1 MSYQDFKNTH
11 LGNGYDIDGWFGDQC
26 LTGEYLVKLKNG
38 SYKLVK
44 DIVEGDV
51 LSTGNTVVSNEPK
64 QSTVYWLNT
73 SQGWFKVT
81 KDHKVF
87 LKDGTYKPVTE
98 LKQGDSIALDL
109 SESNKVYDLTDDELR
124 FFGFWLGD
132 GSVRKRWKNSETS
145 TVFITVGTEDKLEYL
160 KGLDINNTYS
170 KHSNGKADIVNL
182 QVRFHPELLK
192 VIQDFSNKELT
203 DVFTK
208 EQYLLIMEGYLKA
221 DGHIKK
227 GSNTNVASSV
237 NKQLLVTLQHGCHI
251 NGISACL
258 SKRHDREATNLS
270 DNPKPLWRLS
280 VNKERNLLNNFISLE
295 EIGEDTIYV
304 LNTDGDHSYYADN
317 QLHHNC
323 WDGFAEYCNYLGVP
337 YANCTDSGYAQDLW
351 TQRHSNGILNYFDEV
366 EVMQPGDVAI
376 FAVTPS
382 TPYSHVAIFDSDAG
396 NGYGNFLGQNQG
408 GTQTNPNGGGVF
420 NVVALPYSATFATAF
435 RPKSANNT
443 QVVTNNSEPSSVV
456 SGMKKDDYFIDVSAY
471 QPGDLTDICNASG
484 TRNTII
490 KVTEGVGWLSPVV
503 TQQTNTSNCVG
514 YYHFARF
521 GGDVGLSQAE
531 ADFFISNLPSKPRYL
546 VCDYED
552 SASGNVQANT
562 DAVIAFMD
570 KCKQAGFEPIYYS
583 YKPYTLANVYIDQV
597 TAKYPNSLWIAGY
610 PNYEVTPTPYWGVY
624 PGMEHMR
631 WWQFTSTG
639 IAGGLD
645 KNIVLIDDEVT
656 SSSVEEEDENMNF
669 VVRNQTGDSGYV
681 AVVNGRVFG
690 IGDME
695 TVFQLQNAGAKH
707 LNLPDADFGRFIDS
721 QSRDAQEIKQA
732 IADANAKVVE
742 AIEKIKS
749 TSVQDALGKV
759 TIKGNLEVSNEG

>member
-11 LGNGYDIDGWFGDQC
+11 LGNGYDIDGWWGWQC
-26 LTGEYLVKLKNG
+26 
-38 SYKLVK
+38 
-44 DIVEGDV
+44 
-51 LSTGNTVVSNEPK
+51 
-64 QSTVYWLNT
+64 
-73 SQGWFKVT
+73 
-81 KDHKVF
+81 
-87 LKDGTYKPVTE
+87 
-98 LKQGDSIALDL
+98 
-109 SESNKVYDLTDDELR
+109 YD
-124 FFGFWLGD
+124 F
-132 GSVRKRWKNSETS
+132 
-145 TVFITVGTEDKLEYL
+145 Y
-160 KGLDINNTYS
+160 
-170 KHSNGKADIVNL
+170 
-182 QVRFHPELLK
+182 
-192 VIQDFSNKELT
+192 
-203 DVFTK
+203 
-208 EQYLLIMEGYLKA
+208 
-221 DGHIKK
+221 
-227 GSNTNVASSV
+227 
-237 NKQLLVTLQHGCHI
+237 
-251 NGISACL
+251 
-258 SKRHDREATNLS
+258 
-270 DNPKPLWRLS
+270 
-280 VNKERNLLNNFISLE
+280 
-295 EIGEDTIYV
+295 
-304 LNTDGDHSYYADN
+304 
-317 QLHHNC
+317 
-323 WDGFAEYCNYLGVP
+323 AEYCNYLGVP

-376 FAVTPS
+376 FDVTPS

-396 NGYGNFLGQNQG
+396 NGYGYFLGQNQG
-408 GTQTNPNGGGVF
+408 SDKTNPNGGSAS
-420 NVVALPYSATFATAF
+420 NIVALPYSATFATAF
-435 RPKSANNT
+435 RPKSSNA
-443 QVVTNNSEPSSVV
+443 QVITNSSESSPVA
-456 SGMKKDDYFIDVSAY
+456 SGLKKDDYFIDVSAY

-490 KVTEGVGWLSPVV
+490 KVTEGTGWLSPVV

-521 GGDVGLSQAE
+521 GGDVGLAQAE

-610 PNYEVTPTPYWGVY
+610 PNYEVTPTPYWGVF
-624 PGMEHMR
+624 PSMDNIR

-656 SSSVEEEDENMNF
+656 SSSNVEEEDENMNF
-669 VVRNQTGDSGYV
+669 VVRSQSGATGYV

-690 IGDME
+690 IGDIE
-695 TVFQLQNAGAKH
+695 TVTQLQSAGAKH
-707 LNLPDADFGRFIDS
+707 LNLPDADFDRFLVS
-721 QSRDAQEIKQA
+721 QSRDSEEIKQA
-732 IADANAKVVE
+732 IAEANAKVVD
-742 AIEKIKS
+742 ALEKIKS

>member
-11 LGNGYDIDGWFGDQC
+11 LGNGYDIDGW
-26 LTGEYLVKLKNG
+26 
-38 SYKLVK
+38 
-44 DIVEGDV
+44 
-51 LSTGNTVVSNEPK
+51 
-64 QSTVYWLNT
+64 W
-73 SQGWFKVT
+73 GW
-81 KDHKVF
+81 
-87 LKDGTYKPVTE
+87 
-98 LKQGDSIALDL
+98 Q
-109 SESNKVYDLTDDELR
+109 
-124 FFGFWLGD
+124 
-132 GSVRKRWKNSETS
+132 
-145 TVFITVGTEDKLEYL
+145 
-160 KGLDINNTYS
+160 
-170 KHSNGKADIVNL
+170 
-182 QVRFHPELLK
+182 
-192 VIQDFSNKELT
+192 
-203 DVFTK
+203 
-208 EQYLLIMEGYLKA
+208 
-221 DGHIKK
+221 
-227 GSNTNVASSV
+227 
-237 NKQLLVTLQHGCHI
+237 
-251 NGISACL
+251 
-258 SKRHDREATNLS
+258 
-270 DNPKPLWRLS
+270 
-280 VNKERNLLNNFISLE
+280 
-295 EIGEDTIYV
+295 
-304 LNTDGDHSYYADN
+304 
-317 QLHHNC
+317 C
-323 WDGFAEYCNYLGVP
+323 WDFYAEYCNWLGVP
-337 YANCTDSGYAQDLW
+337 YANCTDSCYAKDLW

-376 FAVTPS
+376 FDVTPS

-408 GTQTNPNGGGVF
+408 SGNINPNGGSASNIKTF
-420 NVVALPYSATFATAF
+420 PYSATFATAF
-435 RPKSANNT
+435 RPKQSNNT
-443 QVVTNNSEPSSVV
+443 AVVTNSSEPSSVV

-490 KVTEGVGWLSPVV
+490 KVTEGLGWLSHVV

-521 GGDVGLSQAE
+521 GGDVGLAQAE

-597 TAKYPNSLWIAGY
+597 TAKYPNSLWIAAY
-610 PNYEVTPTPYWGVY
+610 PNYEVTPTPYWGVF
-624 PGMEHMR
+624 PSMDNIR

-645 KNIVLIDDEVT
+645 KNIVLIDDEPT
-656 SSSVEEEDENMNF
+656 SSSVEEEDEEMTNF
-669 VVRNQTGDSGYV
+669 VARNQTGDSGYV

>member
-11 LGNGYDIDGWFGDQC
+11 LGNGYDIDGWFSFQ
-26 LTGEYLVKLKNG
+26 
-38 SYKLVK
+38 
-44 DIVEGDV
+44 
-51 LSTGNTVVSNEPK
+51 
-64 QSTVYWLNT
+64 
-73 SQGWFKVT
+73 
-81 KDHKVF
+81 
-87 LKDGTYKPVTE
+87 
-98 LKQGDSIALDL
+98 
-109 SESNKVYDLTDDELR
+109 
-124 FFGFWLGD
+124 
-132 GSVRKRWKNSETS
+132 
-145 TVFITVGTEDKLEYL
+145 
-160 KGLDINNTYS
+160 
-170 KHSNGKADIVNL
+170 
-182 QVRFHPELLK
+182 
-192 VIQDFSNKELT
+192 
-203 DVFTK
+203 
-208 EQYLLIMEGYLKA
+208 
-221 DGHIKK
+221 
-227 GSNTNVASSV
+227 
-237 NKQLLVTLQHGCHI
+237 
-251 NGISACL
+251 
-258 SKRHDREATNLS
+258 
-270 DNPKPLWRLS
+270 
-280 VNKERNLLNNFISLE
+280 
-295 EIGEDTIYV
+295 
-304 LNTDGDHSYYADN
+304 
-317 QLHHNC
+317 C
-323 WDGFAEYCNYLGVP
+323 WDFYAEYCNWLGVP

-408 GTQTNPNGGGVF
+408 APEGVTNII
-420 NVVALPYSATFATAF
+420 ALPYSATFATAF

-443 QVVTNNSEPSSVV
+443 AVVTNSSEPSSVV

-490 KVTEGVGWLSPVV
+490 KVTEGTGWLSPVV

-521 GGDVGLSQAE
+521 GGDVGLAQAE

-610 PNYEVTPTPYWGVY
+610 PNYEVTPEPCWGVF
-624 PGMEHMR
+624 PSMDNIR

-656 SSSVEEEDENMNF
+656 SSSNVEEEDENMNF
-669 VVRNQTGDSGYV
+669 VVRSQSGSTGYV

-690 IGDME
+690 VGDIE
-695 TVFQLQNAGAKH
+695 TVTQLQSAGAKH
-707 LNLPDADFGRFIDS
+707 LNLPDADFDRFLVS
-721 QSRDAQEIKQA
+721 QSRDSEEIKQA
-732 IADANAKVVE
+732 IAEANAKVVD
-742 AIEKIKS
+742 ALEKIKS

>member
-11 LGNGYDIDGWFGDQC
+11 LGNGYDVDGWYGDQ
-26 LTGEYLVKLKNG
+26 
-38 SYKLVK
+38 
-44 DIVEGDV
+44 
-51 LSTGNTVVSNEPK
+51 
-64 QSTVYWLNT
+64 
-73 SQGWFKVT
+73 
-81 KDHKVF
+81 
-87 LKDGTYKPVTE
+87 
-98 LKQGDSIALDL
+98 
-109 SESNKVYDLTDDELR
+109 
-124 FFGFWLGD
+124 
-132 GSVRKRWKNSETS
+132 
-145 TVFITVGTEDKLEYL
+145 
-160 KGLDINNTYS
+160 
-170 KHSNGKADIVNL
+170 
-182 QVRFHPELLK
+182 
-192 VIQDFSNKELT
+192 
-203 DVFTK
+203 
-208 EQYLLIMEGYLKA
+208 
-221 DGHIKK
+221 
-227 GSNTNVASSV
+227 
-237 NKQLLVTLQHGCHI
+237 
-251 NGISACL
+251 
-258 SKRHDREATNLS
+258 
-270 DNPKPLWRLS
+270 
-280 VNKERNLLNNFISLE
+280 
-295 EIGEDTIYV
+295 
-304 LNTDGDHSYYADN
+304 
-317 QLHHNC
+317 C
-323 WDGFAEYCNYLGVP
+323 WDGFAEYCKYLGYPVI
-337 YANCTDSGYAQDLW
+337 NCTDSGYAQDLW

-366 EVMQPGDVAI
+366 EVMQAGDVAI
-376 FAVTPS
+376 FDVTPS

-408 GTQTNPNGGGVF
+408 GEQKNPNGGGVF
-420 NVVALPYSATFATAF
+420 NIVALPYSATFATAF
-435 RPKSANNT
+435 RPKSSNA
-443 QVVTNNSEPSSVV
+443 QVITNSSESSPVA
-456 SGMKKDDYFIDVSAY
+456 SGLKKDDYFIDVSAY
-471 QPGDLTDICNASG
+471 QPADLTDICNASG

-490 KVTEGVGWLSPVV
+490 KVSEGIGWLSPVA

-521 GGDVGLSQAE
+521 GGDVGLAQAE
-531 ADFFISNLPSKPRYL
+531 ADFFINNLPSKPRYL

-552 SASGNVQANT
+552 SASGNAQANT

-610 PNYEVTPTPYWGVY
+610 PNYDVTPTPFWGVF
-624 PGMEHMR
+624 PSMEHMR

>member
-26 LTGEYLVKLKNG
+26 LTGEYLVKLKDG

-64 QSTVYWLNT
+64 QSTVYWLRT

-87 LKDGTYKPVTE
+87 LKDGTYKTVTE

-109 SESNKVYDLTDDELR
+109 SETNKVYDLTDDELR

-145 TVFITVGTEDKLEYL
+145 TVFITVGTEDKLSYL
-160 KGLDINNTYS
+160 ENLNVNYTS
-170 KHSNGKADIVNL
+170 HKHSNGKADIVNL

-208 EQYLLIMEGYLKA
+208 EQYLLIIEGYLKA

-227 GSNTNVASSV
+227 GTNTNVASSV
-237 NKQLLVTLQHGCHI
+237 NKQLIVTLQHGCHI

-258 SKRHDREATNLS
+258 SKKHEREATNFS
-270 DNPKPLWRLS
+270 DNPKPIWKLS
-280 VNKERNLLNNFISLE
+280 VNKERNLINNFISLE

-304 LNTDGDHSYYADN
+304 LNTDGNHSYYADN

-323 WDGFAEYCNYLGVP
+323 WDGFAEYCKYLGYTVI
-337 YANCTDSGYAQDLW
+337 NCTDSGYAQDLW
-351 TQRHSNGILNYFDEV
+351 TQRHINGILNYFDEV

-376 FAVTPS
+376 FDVTPS

-396 NGYGNFLGQNQG
+396 NGYGYFLGQNQG
-408 GTQTNPNGGGVF
+408 GEQKNPNGGGVF
-420 NVVALPYSATFATAF
+420 NIVALPYSATFATAF
-435 RPKSANNT
+435 RPKSSNA
-443 QVVTNNSEPSSVV
+443 QVITNSSESSPVA
-456 SGMKKDDYFIDVSAY
+456 SGLKKDDYFIDVSAY
-471 QPGDLTDICNASG
+471 QPADLTDICNASG

-490 KVTEGVGWLSPVV
+490 KVSEGIGWLSPVA

-521 GGDVGLSQAE
+521 GGGVGLAQAE

-610 PNYEVTPTPYWGVY
+610 PNYEVTPEPYWGVF
-624 PGMEHMR
+624 PSMEHMR

-656 SSSVEEEDENMNF
+656 SSSIEEEDEDMNF

-732 IADANAKVVE
+732 ISDANAKVVE
-742 AIEKIKS
+742 AIEKIKA

>member
-26 LTGEYLVKLKNG
+26 
-38 SYKLVK
+38 
-44 DIVEGDV
+44 
-51 LSTGNTVVSNEPK
+51 
-64 QSTVYWLNT
+64 
-73 SQGWFKVT
+73 
-81 KDHKVF
+81 
-87 LKDGTYKPVTE
+87 
-98 LKQGDSIALDL
+98 
-109 SESNKVYDLTDDELR
+109 
-124 FFGFWLGD
+124 
-132 GSVRKRWKNSETS
+132 
-145 TVFITVGTEDKLEYL
+145 
-160 KGLDINNTYS
+160 
-170 KHSNGKADIVNL
+170 
-182 QVRFHPELLK
+182 
-192 VIQDFSNKELT
+192 
-203 DVFTK
+203 
-208 EQYLLIMEGYLKA
+208 
-221 DGHIKK
+221 
-227 GSNTNVASSV
+227 
-237 NKQLLVTLQHGCHI
+237 
-251 NGISACL
+251 
-258 SKRHDREATNLS
+258 
-270 DNPKPLWRLS
+270 
-280 VNKERNLLNNFISLE
+280 
-295 EIGEDTIYV
+295 
-304 LNTDGDHSYYADN
+304 
-317 QLHHNC
+317 
-323 WDGFAEYCNYLGVP
+323 WDGFAEYCKYLGYPVI
-337 YANCTDSGYAQDLW
+337 NCTDSGYAQDLW

-366 EVMQPGDVAI
+366 EVMQAGDVAI
-376 FAVTPS
+376 FDVTPS

-396 NGYGNFLGQNQG
+396 NGYGYFLGQNQG
-408 GTQTNPNGGGVF
+408 GEQKNPNGGGVF
-420 NVVALPYSATFATAF
+420 NIVALPYSATFATAF
-435 RPKSANNT
+435 RPKSVNT
-443 QVVTNNSEPSSVV
+443 QVITNSSESSPVA
-456 SGMKKDDYFIDVSAY
+456 SGLKKDDYFIDVSAY
-471 QPGDLTDICNASG
+471 QPADLTDICNASG

-490 KVTEGVGWLSPVV
+490 KVSEGIGWLSPVA

-521 GGDVGLSQAE
+521 GGDVGLAQAE
-531 ADFFISNLPSKPRYL
+531 ADFFINNLPSKPRYL

-624 PGMEHMR
+624 PSMEHMR

-656 SSSVEEEDENMNF
+656 SSSIEEEDEDMNF

-732 IADANAKVVE
+732 ISDANAKVVE
-742 AIEKIKS
+742 AIEKIKA

>member
-26 LTGEYLVKLKNG
+26 
-38 SYKLVK
+38 
-44 DIVEGDV
+44 
-51 LSTGNTVVSNEPK
+51 
-64 QSTVYWLNT
+64 
-73 SQGWFKVT
+73 
-81 KDHKVF
+81 
-87 LKDGTYKPVTE
+87 
-98 LKQGDSIALDL
+98 
-109 SESNKVYDLTDDELR
+109 
-124 FFGFWLGD
+124 
-132 GSVRKRWKNSETS
+132 
-145 TVFITVGTEDKLEYL
+145 
-160 KGLDINNTYS
+160 
-170 KHSNGKADIVNL
+170 
-182 QVRFHPELLK
+182 
-192 VIQDFSNKELT
+192 
-203 DVFTK
+203 
-208 EQYLLIMEGYLKA
+208 
-221 DGHIKK
+221 
-227 GSNTNVASSV
+227 
-237 NKQLLVTLQHGCHI
+237 
-251 NGISACL
+251 
-258 SKRHDREATNLS
+258 
-270 DNPKPLWRLS
+270 
-280 VNKERNLLNNFISLE
+280 
-295 EIGEDTIYV
+295 
-304 LNTDGDHSYYADN
+304 
-317 QLHHNC
+317 
-323 WDGFAEYCNYLGVP
+323 WDGFAEYCKYLGYPVI
-337 YANCTDSGYAQDLW
+337 NCTDTGYAQDLW

-366 EVMQPGDVAI
+366 EVMQAGDVAI
-376 FAVTPS
+376 FDVTPS

-396 NGYGNFLGQNQG
+396 NGYGYFLGQNQG
-408 GTQTNPNGGGVF
+408 GEQKNPNGGGVF
-420 NVVALPYSATFATAF
+420 NLVALPYSATFDTAF
-435 RPKSANNT
+435 RPKSSNNNP
-443 QVVTNNSEPSSVV
+443 QVITNSSELSPVA
-456 SGMKKDDYFIDVSAY
+456 SGLKKDDYFIDVSAY
-471 QPGDLTDICNASG
+471 QPADLTDICNASG

-490 KVTEGVGWLSPVV
+490 KVSEGIGWLSPVA
-503 TQQTNTSNCVG
+503 TQQTNTSNCIG

-521 GGDVGLSQAE
+521 GGDVGLAQAE

-552 SASGNVQANT
+552 SASGNAQANT

-610 PNYEVTPTPYWGVY
+610 PNYEVTPEPYWGVY
-624 PGMEHMR
+624 PSMEHMR

-656 SSSVEEEDENMNF
+656 SSSIEEEDEDMNF

-732 IADANAKVVE
+732 ISDANAKVVE
-742 AIEKIKS
+742 AIEKIKA

>member
-11 LGNGYDIDGWFGDQC
+11 LGNGYDIDGWWGWQC
-26 LTGEYLVKLKNG
+26 
-38 SYKLVK
+38 
-44 DIVEGDV
+44 
-51 LSTGNTVVSNEPK
+51 
-64 QSTVYWLNT
+64 
-73 SQGWFKVT
+73 
-81 KDHKVF
+81 
-87 LKDGTYKPVTE
+87 
-98 LKQGDSIALDL
+98 
-109 SESNKVYDLTDDELR
+109 YD
-124 FFGFWLGD
+124 F
-132 GSVRKRWKNSETS
+132 
-145 TVFITVGTEDKLEYL
+145 Y
-160 KGLDINNTYS
+160 
-170 KHSNGKADIVNL
+170 
-182 QVRFHPELLK
+182 
-192 VIQDFSNKELT
+192 
-203 DVFTK
+203 
-208 EQYLLIMEGYLKA
+208 
-221 DGHIKK
+221 
-227 GSNTNVASSV
+227 
-237 NKQLLVTLQHGCHI
+237 
-251 NGISACL
+251 
-258 SKRHDREATNLS
+258 
-270 DNPKPLWRLS
+270 
-280 VNKERNLLNNFISLE
+280 
-295 EIGEDTIYV
+295 
-304 LNTDGDHSYYADN
+304 
-317 QLHHNC
+317 
-323 WDGFAEYCNYLGVP
+323 AEYCNYLGVP
-337 YANCTDSGYAQDLW
+337 YANCTDSEYAQDLW

-396 NGYGNFLGQNQG
+396 NGYGYFLGQNQG
-408 GTQTNPNGGGVF
+408 SDKTNPNGGSAS
-420 NVVALPYSATFATAF
+420 NIVALPYSATFATAF
-435 RPKSANNT
+435 RPKQSNNT
-443 QVVTNNSEPSSVV
+443 AVITNNSEPSSVV

-490 KVTEGVGWLSPVV
+490 KVTEGVGWLSPVA

-521 GGDVGLSQAE
+521 GGDVGLAQAE

-597 TAKYPNSLWIAGY
+597 TAKYPNSLWIAAY
-610 PNYEVTPTPYWGVY
+610 PNYEVTPTPYWGVF
-624 PGMEHMR
+624 PSMDNIR

-656 SSSVEEEDENMNF
+656 SSSVEEEDEEMTNF
-669 VVRNQTGDSGYV
+669 VARNQTGDSGYV

>member
-11 LGNGYDIDGWFGDQC
+11 LGNGYDIDGWWGWQC
-26 LTGEYLVKLKNG
+26 
-38 SYKLVK
+38 
-44 DIVEGDV
+44 
-51 LSTGNTVVSNEPK
+51 
-64 QSTVYWLNT
+64 
-73 SQGWFKVT
+73 
-81 KDHKVF
+81 
-87 LKDGTYKPVTE
+87 
-98 LKQGDSIALDL
+98 
-109 SESNKVYDLTDDELR
+109 YD
-124 FFGFWLGD
+124 F
-132 GSVRKRWKNSETS
+132 
-145 TVFITVGTEDKLEYL
+145 Y
-160 KGLDINNTYS
+160 
-170 KHSNGKADIVNL
+170 
-182 QVRFHPELLK
+182 
-192 VIQDFSNKELT
+192 
-203 DVFTK
+203 
-208 EQYLLIMEGYLKA
+208 
-221 DGHIKK
+221 
-227 GSNTNVASSV
+227 
-237 NKQLLVTLQHGCHI
+237 
-251 NGISACL
+251 
-258 SKRHDREATNLS
+258 
-270 DNPKPLWRLS
+270 
-280 VNKERNLLNNFISLE
+280 
-295 EIGEDTIYV
+295 
-304 LNTDGDHSYYADN
+304 
-317 QLHHNC
+317 
-323 WDGFAEYCNYLGVP
+323 AEYCNYLGVP
-337 YANCTDSGYAQDLW
+337 YANCTDSEYAQDLW

-396 NGYGNFLGQNQG
+396 NGYGYFLGQNQG
-408 GTQTNPNGGGVF
+408 SDKTNPNGGSAS
-420 NVVALPYSATFATAF
+420 NIVALPYSATFATAF
-435 RPKSANNT
+435 RPKQSNNT
-443 QVVTNNSEPSSVV
+443 AVVTNNSEPSSVV

-490 KVTEGVGWLSPVV
+490 KVTEGTGWLSPVA

-521 GGDVGLSQAE
+521 GGDVGLAQAE

-597 TAKYPNSLWIAGY
+597 TAKYPNSLWIAAY
-610 PNYEVTPTPYWGVY
+610 PNYEVTPTPYWGVF
-624 PGMEHMR
+624 PSMDNIR

-656 SSSVEEEDENMNF
+656 SSSVEEEDEEMTNF
-669 VVRNQTGDSGYV
+669 VARNQTGDSGYV

-749 TSVQDALGKV
+749 TSVQEALGKV

>member
-26 LTGEYLVKLKNG
+26 
-38 SYKLVK
+38 
-44 DIVEGDV
+44 
-51 LSTGNTVVSNEPK
+51 
-64 QSTVYWLNT
+64 
-73 SQGWFKVT
+73 
-81 KDHKVF
+81 
-87 LKDGTYKPVTE
+87 
-98 LKQGDSIALDL
+98 
-109 SESNKVYDLTDDELR
+109 
-124 FFGFWLGD
+124 
-132 GSVRKRWKNSETS
+132 
-145 TVFITVGTEDKLEYL
+145 
-160 KGLDINNTYS
+160 
-170 KHSNGKADIVNL
+170 
-182 QVRFHPELLK
+182 
-192 VIQDFSNKELT
+192 
-203 DVFTK
+203 
-208 EQYLLIMEGYLKA
+208 
-221 DGHIKK
+221 
-227 GSNTNVASSV
+227 
-237 NKQLLVTLQHGCHI
+237 
-251 NGISACL
+251 
-258 SKRHDREATNLS
+258 
-270 DNPKPLWRLS
+270 
-280 VNKERNLLNNFISLE
+280 
-295 EIGEDTIYV
+295 
-304 LNTDGDHSYYADN
+304 
-317 QLHHNC
+317 

-337 YANCTDSGYAQDLW
+337 VINCTDSGYAQDLW

-376 FAVTPS
+376 FDVTPS

-408 GTQTNPNGGGVF
+408 GEQKNPNGGGVF
-420 NVVALPYSATFATAF
+420 NIVALPYSATFATAF
-435 RPKSANNT
+435 RPKSSNSNP
-443 QVVTNNSEPSSVV
+443 QVVTNSSESSPVAC
-456 SGMKKDDYFIDVSAY
+456 GLKKDDYFIDVSAY

-490 KVTEGVGWLSPVV
+490 KVSEGIGWLSPVA

-521 GGDVGLSQAE
+521 GGDVGLAQAE
-531 ADFFISNLPSKPRYL
+531 ADYFISNLPSKPRYL

-583 YKPYTLANVYIDQV
+583 YKPYTLANVYIDQI
-597 TAKYPNSLWIAGY
+597 TSKYPNSLWIAGY

-624 PGMEHMR
+624 PSMEHMR

-656 SSSVEEEDENMNF
+656 SSSIEEEDEDMNF

-732 IADANAKVVE
+732 ISDANAKVVE
-742 AIEKIKS
+742 AIEKIKA